1 MSDGSYLLN
10 LSLLIPY
17 KLSVRNT
24 GVIEPTDP
32 GEQSVITFG
41 AGGSQGEVVGSPNT
55 VNSFLL
61 VLPNLGV
68 VQIEELFSLG
78 LGEVPDTSLQVQLLL
93 PAITEGQTDGGRL
106 RRVYLGRGS
115 V

>member
-1 MSDGSYLLN
+1 M
-10 LSLLIPY
+10 
-17 KLSVRNT
+17 
-24 GVIEPTDP
+24 IEPTDP
-32 GEQSVITFG
+32 GEESVITFG
-41 AGGSQGEVVGSPNT
+41 AGGSQSEVVGSPNT

-61 VLPNLGV
+61 ILPNLGV

-78 LGEVPDTSLQVQLLL
+78 LGEVPDTSLKVQFLL
-93 PAITEGQTDGGRL
+93 PAITEGQTDRPRV

>member
-1 MSDGSYLLN
+1 M
-10 LSLLIPY
+10 
-17 KLSVRNT
+17 
-24 GVIEPTDP
+24 IEPTDP

-41 AGGSQGEVVGSPNT
+41 AGGSQGEVVCPPNT

-61 VLPNLGV
+61 ILPNLGV
-68 VQIEELFSLG
+68 VQIEELFSLS

-93 PAITEGQTDGGRL
+93 PAITEGQTDGGRGK
-106 RRVYLGRGS
+106 RVYLGRGS